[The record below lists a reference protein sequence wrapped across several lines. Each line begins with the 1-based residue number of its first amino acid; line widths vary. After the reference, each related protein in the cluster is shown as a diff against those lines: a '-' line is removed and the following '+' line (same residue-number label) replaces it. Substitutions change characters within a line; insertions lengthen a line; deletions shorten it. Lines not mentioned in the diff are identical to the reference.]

1 MNDPVARIHKMVH
14 QADLNTGGKKMKL
27 MQDDKGNT
35 SFSRMSSFGCL
46 AVAAML
52 SFYVVGQD
60 GDITYNQLWLVC
72 IWVLAGVASKQV
84 GKFLEKME
92 PPKA

>member
-1 MNDPVARIHKMVH
+1 MNDPVTRIHKMVQ
-14 QADLNTGGKKMKL
+14 QADLNTGGRKMKL

-35 SFSRMSSFGCL
+35 SFARMSSAGCL
-46 AVAAML
+46 VVAAAISFML
-52 SFYVVGQD
+52 LGKD
-60 GDITYNQLWLVC
+60 GVIDYNELWLVA

>member
-1 MNDPVARIHKMVH
+1 
-14 QADLNTGGKKMKL
+14 MKL

-35 SFSRMSSFGCL
+35 SFARFSSFGCL
-46 AVAAML
+46 SIGAVISFML
-52 SFYVVGQD
+52 IGKEAGMGYHE
-60 GDITYNQLWLVC
+60 LWLVC

-92 PPKA
+92 PPKQ